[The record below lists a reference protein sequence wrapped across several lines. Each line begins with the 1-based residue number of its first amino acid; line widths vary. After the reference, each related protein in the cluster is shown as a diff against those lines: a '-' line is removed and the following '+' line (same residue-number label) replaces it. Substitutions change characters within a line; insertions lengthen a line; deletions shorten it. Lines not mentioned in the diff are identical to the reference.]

1 METIILGLV
10 VLSLTG
16 LALWYY
22 NRDSRGLDVNQD
34 GRIDVKDAV
43 TAAKKAATGI
53 TQDAR
58 EVRDL
63 AVAAASE
70 SAAKA
75 TVAVEKAAQK
85 AKSTAKK
92 VAARKPRAKK

>member
-1 METIILGLV
+1 METTILGLV
-10 VLSLTG
+10 VLGLVG
-16 LALWYY
+16 LAVWFY
-22 NRDSRGLDVNQD
+22 NRDSKGLDVNQD
-34 GRIDVKDAV
+34 GRIDAKDAV
-43 TAAKKAATGI
+43 AAAKQAATGI

-75 TVAVEKAAQK
+75 TVVVEKAAQK
-85 AKSTAKK
+85 AKSTVKK